1 MSRSRVNWELKLSK
15 SSYGRGVKSGQGIRF
30 EPNLNDCFMNNGKMM
45 KTHLIEENT
54 IACFAHP

>member
-1 MSRSRVNWELKLSK
+1 MIERLNRDK
-15 SSYGRGVKSGQGIRF
+15 GF
-30 EPNLNDCFMNNGKMM
+30 EPNWNDCFMNNGKMM